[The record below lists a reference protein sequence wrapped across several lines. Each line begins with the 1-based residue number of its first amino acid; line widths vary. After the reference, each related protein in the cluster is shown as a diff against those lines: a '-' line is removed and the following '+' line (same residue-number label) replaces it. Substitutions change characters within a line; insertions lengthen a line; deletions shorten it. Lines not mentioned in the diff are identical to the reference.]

1 VTSIIAGDRTL
12 IDRIAVNRRR
22 AVLVTVGTALL
33 VGVVVGLLSLLVV
46 APAVALAVLVVVT
59 AALASIAWWGCERL
73 VARLI
78 PIDPADPVAHARL
91 FNLVAGLC
99 INAGVPPPS
108 LGVVNADGLNALVAG
123 RNPRNATLV
132 VTQGLL
138 DRLSLI
144 ELEAVLA
151 RELSQIKSYDV
162 LPATVAVALF
172 GIFRVLTPLSVIA
185 GPGLRLSVGSQRE
198 EVADLAAV
206 SLTRFPPAM
215 LAALEKMQSLGTAVP
230 NAPPAV
236 AHLWLA
242 DPIPPGQAA
251 GATRAGH
258 LFGTHPPLEERI
270 EALREL

>member
-1 VTSIIAGDRTL
+1 
-12 IDRIAVNRRR
+12 
-22 AVLVTVGTALL
+22 
-33 VGVVVGLLSLLVV
+33 
-46 APAVALAVLVVVT
+46 
-59 AALASIAWWGCERL
+59 
-73 VARLI
+73 LI

-108 LGVVNADGLNALVAG
+108 LGVVDADGLNALVAG

-172 GIFRVLTPLSVIA
+172 GIFRPRPGQGVLANLLVPLSVIA

-198 EVADLAAV
+198 EVTDLAAV
-206 SLTRFPPAM
+206 SLTRYPPAM

-242 DPIPPGQAA
+242 DPIPPEQAA

-258 LFGTHPPLEERI
+258 LFGTYPPLEERI

>member
-12 IDRIAVNRRR
+12 VDRIAVNRRR
-22 AVLVTVGTALL
+22 AVLVTVGAGLL
-33 VGVVVGLLSLLVV
+33 VGVVAGVLSLLVV
-46 APAVALAVLVVVT
+46 APAVALAVLVVV
-59 AALASIAWWGCERL
+59 AVGLASMAWWGCERL
-73 VARLI
+73 VSRLI
-78 PIDPADPVAHARL
+78 PIEPADPTAHARL

-99 INAGVPPPS
+99 INAGVPHPS
-108 LGVVNADGLNALVAG
+108 LGVVDADGLNALVAG

-132 VTQGLL
+132 VTRGLL

-172 GIFRVLTPLSVIA
+172 GIFRRVTPLSVIA
-185 GPGLRLSVGSQRE
+185 GLGLRLSVGSQWD
-198 EVADLAAV
+198 EVADLAAI
-206 SLTRFPPAM
+206 SLTRYPPAM
-215 LAALEKMQSLGTAVP
+215 LAALEKMQALGTAVP
-230 NAPPAV
+230 NASPAV

-242 DPIPPGQAA
+242 DPTPPEPAA
-251 GATRAGH
+251 RSTRASH
-258 LFGTHPPLEERI
+258 LFDTHPPLEERI